1 MVRKYLS
8 ITIKDDV
15 DRCQEKKTRSVKQKG
30 EIRERER
37 HKSCLPKHEEMK
49 NFSCQTVMRVGS

>member
-15 DRCQEKKTRSVKQKG
+15 DRCQEKKQDLLNRKK
-30 EIRERER
+30 RERER

-49 NFSCQTVMRVGS
+49 NFLPNCEKS

>member
-15 DRCQEKKTRSVKQKG
+15 DRCQEKKTRSVKQK
-30 EIRERER
+30 EERERER
-37 HKSCLPKHEEMK
+37 HKSCLPKREEMK
-49 NFSCQTVMRVGS
+49 NFLAKL

>member
-49 NFSCQTVMRVGS
+49 NFHAKL

>member
-15 DRCQEKKTRSVKQKG
+15 DRCQEKKTRSAEQKE

-49 NFSCQTVMRVGS
+49 NFSRQTVRRVRS